1 MKRLVMI
8 VCFAVGSI
16 SIFAACAND
25 SPDPKMKENNLQ
37 SEDAVETSSEKPKKV
52 EVPLKDKDDVEIGGV
67 IFQEADN
74 GVQVNVQVTH
84 LEEGS
89 YGIHIHDKGVCEP
102 PSFESAGD
110 HFNPDDRKHGFY
122 NQEGPHKGDME
133 NLKVDEDGEAD
144 QMYMNEFV
152 TLKKGEPNSLITK
165 EGTSVIIHE
174 EEDDYMTQP
183 AGDAGDRIY
192 CGVISPPEK

>member
-1 MKRLVMI
+1 
-8 VCFAVGSI
+8 
-16 SIFAACAND
+16 
-25 SPDPKMKENNLQ
+25 
-37 SEDAVETSSEKPKKV
+37 
-52 EVPLKDKDDVEIGGV
+52 
-67 IFQEADN
+67 EADN

-152 TLKKGEPNSLITK
+152 TLKKENQIASSRKKEQVSLYMKKRMIT
-165 EGTSVIIHE
+165 
-174 EEDDYMTQP
+174 
-183 AGDAGDRIY
+183 
-192 CGVISPPEK
+192 

>member
-1 MKRLVMI
+1 MYQEDSQMKRLVMI

-25 SPDPKMKENNLQ
+25 SPDPKMKENNMQ

-89 YGIHIHDKGVCEP
+89 YGIHIHDKEVSEP
-102 PSFESAGD
+102 SSFEYAGN
-110 HFNPDDRKHGFY
+110 HINPDYRKNGFY
-122 NQEGPHKGDME
+122 KQEWPYKGNME
-133 NLKVDEDGEAD
+133 NLKVDEDGEAEH
-144 QMYMNEFV
+144 MYMNEFV
-152 TLKKGEPNSLITK
+152 TLKKGEPN
-165 EGTSVIIHE
+165 
-174 EEDDYMTQP
+174 
-183 AGDAGDRIY
+183 
-192 CGVISPPEK
+192 